1 MDREKDNQV
10 DLVGIRTVVLQQG
23 ESVQDSADGDAAD
36 DQMDI
41 VGIRTMA
48 ANMAKAPK
56 KLKGSS
62 LLGSSVCRDPR
73 KPK

>member
-1 MDREKDNQV
+1 MDKDRDDQG
-10 DLVGIRTVVLQQG
+10 DIVGIRTVAQQD
-23 ESVQDSADGDAAD
+23 ESVQDSADDNAAD
-36 DQMDI
+36 EQMDI